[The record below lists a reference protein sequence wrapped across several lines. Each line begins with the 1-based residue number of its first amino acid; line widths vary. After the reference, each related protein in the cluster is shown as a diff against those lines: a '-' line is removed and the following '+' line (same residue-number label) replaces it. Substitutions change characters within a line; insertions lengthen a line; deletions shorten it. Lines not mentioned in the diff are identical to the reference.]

1 MLPQKYFGSDNQA
14 PAHPAILEALAR
26 ANSGHTP
33 SYGDDPWTARAQE
46 LFRAHFGAEA
56 RAFPVFNGTGA
67 NVLALSS
74 LLRPQDAVLC
84 AREAHVDVD
93 EGGAPERFG
102 GFKLVALPTEHG
114 KIAPDALARELGYVG
129 DCHRV
134 QPRAV
139 TVSNAT
145 EVGTIYTPDEL
156 ARIAEAAHARG
167 LLLHVD
173 GARICNAAAS
183 LGLGLGELVRGGNV
197 DVLSFGGTKNGLVGA
212 EAVVFL
218 RDGLGADFLYLR
230 KQGMQLASKQRF
242 LSAQLVALLEGE
254 LWREN
259 ARHAN
264 AMAQRL
270 AAAVAQA
277 PGLEL
282 AHPVQANAVFARI
295 PGAAIA
301 ELQQRW
307 RFLVW
312 DAQRGLVRWMCSWNT
327 PAEDV
332 DAFAADVRAVLGRSG
347 RVPAPSAG

>member
-1 MLPQKYFGSDNQA
+1 MAQPKFFGSDNQA
-14 PAHPAILEALAR
+14 PAHPAVLEALNE
-26 ANSGHTP
+26 ANSGNTL

-46 LFRAHFGAEA
+46 LFRTHFGPAA

-67 NVLALSS
+67 NVLALAA

-84 AREAHVDVD
+84 ARDAHVDVD

-102 GFKLVALPTEHG
+102 GFKLVPLSTQHG
-114 KIAPDALARELGYVG
+114 KFAAEALAAQLGSLG
-129 DCHRV
+129 DPHRV

-139 TVSNAT
+139 TLSNAT
-145 EVGTIYTPDEL
+145 ELGTVYEPGEL
-156 ARIAEAAHARG
+156 ARIAAAAHAHG
-167 LLLHVD
+167 MLLHVD
-173 GARICNAAAS
+173 GARICNAAAA
-183 LGLGLGELVRGGNV
+183 LGLSLAEITTRAGV

-218 RDGLGADFLYLR
+218 REDLGTDFLYLR

-242 LSAQLVALLEGE
+242 LSVQLVALLEGG

-259 ARHAN
+259 ALHAN
-264 AMAQRL
+264 SMAARL
-270 AAAVAQA
+270 AAGVSKA

-295 PGAAIA
+295 PRAAIA
-301 ELQQRW
+301 ELQQRY

-312 DAQRGLVRWMCSWNT
+312 DEAQGLVRWMCAWNT
-327 PAEDV
+327 PAAEV
-332 DAFAADVRAVLGRSG
+332 DAFAADVVRTLTPGSR
-347 RVPAPSAG
+347 